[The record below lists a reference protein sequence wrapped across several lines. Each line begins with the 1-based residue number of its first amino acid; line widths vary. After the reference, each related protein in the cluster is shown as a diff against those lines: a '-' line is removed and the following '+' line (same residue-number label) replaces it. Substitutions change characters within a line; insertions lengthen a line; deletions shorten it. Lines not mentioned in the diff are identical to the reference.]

1 MNPKAANVAA
11 RNTSVYSTLQRREA
25 ERRPIRVA
33 VVGAG
38 ATGRAIALQL
48 GTPVPGIRLAGMA
61 NRTPKRAER
70 AFREAGIRDWESAGT
85 AADAESKISKGIPV
99 ITDDPHVLTR
109 CSAIDL
115 VVEVTGS
122 VDFGASVVLD
132 AIGHAKPVV
141 LVNAE
146 LDSLI
151 GPLLKARADEAGV
164 VITHTDGDEPGVAM
178 TLFRYVQTVG
188 LRPVAA
194 GNIKGMVDYYR
205 TPDTQREF
213 AAKHDQDV
221 RKVTSFADA
230 TKLSMETTV
239 LANATGFG
247 VARRGMTGPAC
258 GYVRDLAKLLPA
270 DAMLNGGIVDYSVG
284 AAPHTGG
291 FVVVHEE
298 NPHKRTQLAY
308 YKLGDGPFYV
318 FYTPFHLPHIQLPST
333 IARAVIHADPT
344 VAPLAGPSCEV
355 VTVAKRQLKTGERLD
370 GVGGF
375 CAYGLIENHSTARA
389 ADALPIAL
397 SDDCVLLRD
406 IGKDE
411 VITFKDVK
419 MPSARLRDELW
430 SEQRHRWP
438 AGVRK
443 DVAPER
449 RSAQLAAIE

>member
-1 MNPKAANVAA
+1 MNSETLNPPV
-11 RNTSVYSTLQRREA
+11 RNMAIYSLLQIREA
-25 ERRPIRVA
+25 ERRPIRVG

-48 GTPVPGIRLAGMA
+48 GTPVPGIRLAGIS
-61 NRTPKRAER
+61 NRTPQHAER
-70 AFREAGIRDWESAGT
+70 AFREAGITQWESADSPSE
-85 AADAESKISKGIPV
+85 AAVKISHGSPV
-99 ITDDPHVLTR
+99 LTDDPAVLTR

-115 VVEVTGS
+115 IVEVTGT
-122 VDFGASVVLD
+122 VDFGARVALD
-132 AIGHAKPVV
+132 AFAYGKPVV

-151 GPLLKARADEAGV
+151 GPILKVKADEAGV
-164 VITHTDGDEPGVAM
+164 VLTHTDGDEPGVAM
-178 TLFRYVQTVG
+178 TLFRYVQSIG

-247 VARRGMTGPAC
+247 VARRGMCGPAC
-258 GYVRDLAKLLPA
+258 GYVRELAKLLPA
-270 DAMLNGGIVDYSVG
+270 EAMLGGGIVDYSVG

-291 FVVVHEE
+291 FVAVYEE

-308 YKLGDGPFYV
+308 YKLGDGPFYI
-318 FYTPFHLPHIQLPST
+318 FYTPFHLPHLQLPST
-333 IARAVIHADPT
+333 IARAVLHGDPT
-344 VAPLAGPSCEV
+344 VAPRGGPSCEV
-355 VTVAKRQLKTGERLD
+355 IAVAKRDLKTGERLD

-375 CAYGLIENHSTARA
+375 CSYGLIDNRATARA
-389 ADALPIAL
+389 TNALPIAL
-397 SDDCVLLRD
+397 SDECVLVRD
-406 IGKDE
+406 IVKDE
-411 VITFKDVK
+411 VIRFDDV
-419 MPSARLRDELW
+419 RLPPTRFSDELW
-430 SEQRHRWP
+430 AEQCRRWP
-438 AGVRK
+438 TAAGGDASPKR
-443 DVAPER
+443 ELQR
-449 RSAQLAAIE
+449 TAAVV

>member
-61 NRTPKRAER
+61 NRTPKHAER

-85 AADAESKISKGIPV
+85 AADAESKISRGIPV
-99 ITDDPHVLTR
+99 IPDDPHVLTR

-151 GPLLKARADEAGV
+151 GPLLKAKADEAGV

-430 SEQRHRWP
+430 SEQRNRWP
-438 AGVRK
+438 TGVRK
-443 DVAPER
+443 DVAPEL
-449 RSAQLAAIE
+449 RSPQFAAIE

>member
-1 MNPKAANVAA
+1 MDRKTLEGSSNA
-11 RNTSVYSTLQRREA
+11 SVYSVLRAREA
-25 ERRPIRVA
+25 EQRPIRVG

-48 GTPVPGIRLAGMA
+48 GTPVPGMRLAGIA
-61 NRTPKRAER
+61 NRTPAHAER
-70 AFREAGIRDWESAGT
+70 ALREAGIGEWAPAET
-85 AADAESKISKGIPV
+85 ASEAQASISKGVPV
-99 ITDDPHVLTR
+99 IADDPSVLTR
-109 CSAIDL
+109 CDAIDL
-115 VVEVTGS
+115 IVEVTGT
-122 VDFGASVVLD
+122 VDFGARVALD
-132 AIGHAKPVV
+132 AFGHSKPVV

-151 GPLLKARADEAGV
+151 GPILKAKADQAGV
-164 VITHTDGDEPGVAM
+164 VLTHTDGDEPGVAM
-178 TLFRYVQTVG
+178 TLVRYVQTVG

-247 VARRGMTGPAC
+247 VARRGMCGPAC
-258 GYVRDLAKLLPA
+258 GYVRELAKLLPA
-270 DAMLNGGIVDYSVG
+270 EAMLGGGIVDYSVG

-291 FVVVHEE
+291 FVVVYEE
-298 NPHKRTQLAY
+298 NPHKKTQLAY

-333 IARAVIHADPT
+333 IARAVIHRDPT

-355 VTVAKRQLKTGERLD
+355 VTVAKRPLKAGERLD

-375 CAYGLIENHSTARA
+375 CAYGLIENRGAARA
-389 ADALPIAL
+389 GDALPIAM
-397 SDDCVLLRD
+397 SDDCVLVRD
-406 IGKDE
+406 VAKDE
-411 VITFKDVK
+411 VVKFSDVK
-419 MPSARLRDELW
+419 MPPSRLRDELW
-430 SEQRHRWP
+430 SEQQKRWP
-438 AGVRK
+438 VGASAGGHRGH
-443 DVAPER
+443 
-449 RSAQLAAIE
+449 RSTDLVTAE

>member
-1 MNPKAANVAA
+1 MDPKSANVAA
-11 RNTSVYSTLQRREA
+11 RNNSVYSTLQRREA
-25 ERRPIRVA
+25 ERRPIRVG

-61 NRTPKRAER
+61 NRTPQHAER
-70 AFREAGIRDWESAGT
+70 AFREAGITEWESARTVGE
-85 AADAESKISKGIPV
+85 AESKIARGIPV
-99 ITDDPHVLTR
+99 IADDPHLLTR
-109 CSAIDL
+109 CNAIDII
-115 VVEVTGS
+115 VEVTGS
-122 VDFGASVVLD
+122 VDFGASVALD

-151 GPLLKARADEAGV
+151 GPLLKAKADEAGV

-247 VARRGMTGPAC
+247 VARRGMSGPAC

-270 DAMLNGGIVDYSVG
+270 EAMLGGGIVDYSVG

-291 FVVVHEE
+291 FVVVYEE

-344 VAPLAGPSCEV
+344 VAPLAGPACEV
-355 VTVAKRQLKTGERLD
+355 VTVAKRQLKAGERLD

-375 CAYGLIENHSTARA
+375 CAYGLIENHAVARA
-389 ADALPIAL
+389 GNALPIAM

-406 IGKDE
+406 IGKDA
-411 VITFKDVK
+411 VVTFDDVQ
-419 MPSARLRDELW
+419 MPPARLRDELW
-430 SEQRHRWP
+430 SEQRKRWP
-438 AGVRK
+438 APARADARSK
-443 DVAPER
+443 RHSAHVATVD
-449 RSAQLAAIE
+449 